1 MLELV
6 VHRRT
11 AELKGL
17 GADDR
22 ATDSGTETDP
32 DEYDNVDSIIDHT
45 TFDQLL
51 DLDDEDHT
59 FTRGLVDRYFDQ
71 AKKTFIEMES
81 AIASKNYP
89 ELSRL
94 GHFFKGSSA
103 ALGLTKIKD
112 SCEKLLQHLGNLKDT
127 VAAKPIPSSQDEAV
141 IRELLGQM
149 RKEYEEVETFLKLFY
164 DGEQ

>member
-1 MLELV
+1 MLGPT
-6 VHRRT
+6 HRRT
-11 AELKGL
+11 KALKNL
-17 GADDR
+17 DADDR

-32 DEYDNVDSIIDHT
+32 EEYSIDDSIIDHA

-51 DLDDEDHT
+51 DLDDEDRK
-59 FTRGLVDRYFDQ
+59 FTRGLVYGYFDQ
-71 AKKTFIEMES
+71 AKETFRDMES
-81 AIASKNYP
+81 AIASNNFS

-112 SCEKLLQHLGNLKDT
+112 SCEKLQNLGNLRD
-127 VAAKPIPSSQDEAV
+127 AEDANPIPSSEDETGV
-141 IRELLGQM
+141 RELLGQI

-164 DGEQ
+164 EDEQ

>member
-1 MLELV
+1 MLELI
-6 VHRRT
+6 HRRT
-11 AELKGL
+11 AELKVL
-17 GADDR
+17 EADDR

-32 DEYDNVDSIIDHT
+32 DEYDIDDSIIDHT

-51 DLDDEDHT
+51 ELDDDDHK

-71 AKKTFIEMES
+71 ANETFNDMES
-81 AIASKNYP
+81 AIASKDFP

-103 ALGLTKIKD
+103 ALGLTKIKE
-112 SCEKLLQHLGNLKDT
+112 SCEKLQHLGNLKDT
-127 VAAKPIPSSQDEAV
+127 VGAKPISSSEAETGS
-141 IRELLGQM
+141 RELLGQM
-149 RKEYEEVETFLKLFY
+149 RKEYEEVESFLKLFY